1 MDRTQK
7 CGSSAGVRRVRDIEC
22 QSSAIATSRR
32 VQYRSLMPN
41 NLASFAI
48 HADDVDRCRRFYEAV
63 FHWQFEPWG
72 PPEFYLVHT
81 GDEGRPG
88 IQGLLHKR
96 REPRGVGGPNCFE
109 CTIAVDDLDAVTDAI
124 ERHGGRILMRKALVT
139 TVGILTTFTDPEG
152 NVLGAM
158 AYEHEPHT

>member
-1 MDRTQK
+1 
-7 CGSSAGVRRVRDIEC
+7 
-22 QSSAIATSRR
+22 
-32 VQYRSLMPN
+32 MPN

-48 HADDVDRCRRFYEAV
+48 HADDVQRCRRFYEAV

-81 GDEGRPG
+81 GDSDKPG
-88 IQGLLHKR
+88 VQGLLHKR
-96 REPRGVGGPNCFE
+96 QQARGAGGPNCFE
-109 CTIAVDDLDAVTDAI
+109 CTIAVDDLDAVTAAI
-124 ERHGGRILMRKALVT
+124 TANGGRILMEKAPVP
-139 TVGILTTFTDPEG
+139 TVGVLTKFEDTEG